1 MARLLTVYGL
11 SQELGVSVEWLRRW
25 MAEGSLPAPRGGGA
39 FGAVFTES
47 QAREIR
53 KQLVARR
60 LGRYSS
66 GPWFAARLEETPR
79 FR

>member
-25 MAEGSLPAPRGGGA
+25 MAEGSLPAPTGGS
-39 FGAVFTES
+39 FGPVFTER

-66 GPWFAARLEETPR
+66 GPWFASRAEERPR